1 MAWYEILSFCGI
13 PVAITGFFVW
23 LIEHRIQKREKEK
36 EAQKAIEKRQEEER
50 KAEEKREAEEKEKY
64 REDLLLM
71 NLQSIRS
78 VIVLSTATAK
88 AVQRIPDAKCNGDMT
103 NALKHVAEVQEDQ
116 KDFLLKLGI
125 HSISV

>member
-1 MAWYEILSFCGI
+1 MAWYEILSLCGI

-23 LIEHRIQKREKEK
+23 LIEHKIQKREKAKEK
-36 EAQKAIEKRQEEER
+36 IKE
-50 KAEEKREAEEKEKY
+50 EEKREAEEKEKY
-64 REDLLLM
+64 REDLLLL

-103 NALKHVAEVQEDQ
+103 NALKHVAEVQEEQ